1 MSIAPDGKSI
11 VSRGADHTVRRW
23 EAATGKEQGQFRL
36 TVRVTR
42 YNSQNYPLVTA
53 TLQDE
58 IFKTATA
65 ARAFAREVFGAEP
78 GQSHSRP

>member
-1 MSIAPDGKSI
+1 MMSRIPVKPYLIAKD
-11 VSRGADHTVRRW
+11 
-23 EAATGKEQGQFRL
+23 EQGQFRL

-78 GQSHSRP
+78 GQYASK